1 VSLKP
6 HTANPAS
13 RQPAVPLSLC
23 GVACRVIVLA
33 FQIPY
38 RAVIVMRRGSAPQR
52 RVGARRATWAS
63 GHLVIWA
70 SGTGP
75 PPQLLKRRE
84 RDMEGHPGRRVENS
98 MR

>member
-1 VSLKP
+1 VSLKS

-23 GVACRVIVLA
+23 GVAFRVIVLA

-38 RAVIVMRRGSAPQR
+38 GAVIVMRRGSAPQR
-52 RVGARRATWAS
+52 RWEPGVLP

-75 PPQLLKRRE
+75 PPQSLKRRE